1 MVSNHRC
8 DTLEDCAVLR
18 AVYDVSGLDM
28 KKKRNALDVEILV
41 KDWGDYVAEHYG
53 IAMPKKDQN

>member
-28 KKKRNALDVEILV
+28 KERRNTLDVGTLV
-41 KDWGDYVAEHYG
+41 QEWEDYVLQHYG
-53 IAMPKKDQN
+53 VAIPELA